1 MEMTRRRFASTISFF
16 ARPASRSPCCTV
28 WTIRRNS
35 LIGMRASAAI
45 LAISPRK
52 FLISSRCFLAN
63 SFQPFA
69 LTLDTQSNPTYW
81 LADRERQYA
90 LRKKPP
96 GKLLQSAH
104 AVDREYR
111 VMHALRDT
119 EVPTA
124 TMYALCE
131 DDSVIGTSFFVM
143 EYVQGRI
150 FWNVQLPELEPGER
164 DAIYDELARVLAAI
178 HSVDLEATGLSD
190 YGRPDAYVARQV
202 SRWTK
207 QYLASQ
213 TDDIEQMNA
222 LIEWLPANIPD
233 DEATALV
240 HGDYRLDNL
249 IFHPTE
255 SRALAVIDWELSTLG
270 HPLSDL
276 AYACMLYDV
285 MLPKIG
291 GLAGVDFEQTGIPT
305 QDAFVARYCEL
316 VGRDSVPDLQYYK
329 AFSLFRLAAIAQGV
343 YKRSLD
349 GNASSTEAQMFGAAV
364 PHLATIACALPPI
377 S

>member
-1 MEMTRRRFASTISFF
+1 MLPRPPQNAGPVREAHRFDE
-16 ARPASRSPCCTV
+16 ARLDA
-28 WTIRRNS
+28 W
-35 LIGMRASAAI
+35 
-45 LAISPRK
+45 LAVHVDGYTG
-52 FLISSRCFLAN
+52 
-63 SFQPFA
+63 A
-69 LTLDTQSNPTYW
+69 LQVCQFKGGQSNPTYW

-96 GKLLQSAH
+96 GTLLQSAH

-119 EVPTA
+119 DVPTA

-131 DDSVIGTSFFVM
+131 DDSVIGTPFFVM
-143 EYVQGRI
+143 EFVGGRI
-150 FWNVQLPELEPGER
+150 FWNVRLPDLRPDQR
-164 DAIYDELARVLAAI
+164 RAIYDELARVLAAI
-178 HSVDLEATGLSD
+178 HRVDLDAVGLSD

-202 SRWTK
+202 NRWTK

-213 TDDIEQMNA
+213 TADVGPMNT

-255 SRALAVIDWELSTLG
+255 PRALAVIDWELSTLG

-276 AYACMLYDV
+276 AYICMLYDV

-291 GLAGVDFEQTGIPT
+291 GLAGGDFSKTGIPSEG
-305 QDAFVARYCEL
+305 AFVARYCAL
-316 VGRDSVPDLQYYK
+316 VGRDGVPDLHYYK

-343 YKRSLD
+343 YKRSLQ
-349 GNASSTEAQMFGAAV
+349 GNASSTEAAMFGAAV
-364 PHLATIACALPPI
+364 PHLATIACGVAGI
-377 S
+377 G

>member
-1 MEMTRRRFASTISFF
+1 MTENVEGYTGGLQVCQFK
-16 ARPASRSPCCTV
+16 
-28 WTIRRNS
+28 
-35 LIGMRASAAI
+35 GG
-45 LAISPRK
+45 
-52 FLISSRCFLAN
+52 
-63 SFQPFA
+63 
-69 LTLDTQSNPTYW
+69 QSNPTYW

-96 GKLLQSAH
+96 GELLQSAH

-111 VMHALRDT
+111 VMRALGDT
-119 EVPTA
+119 DVPSA

-150 FWNVQLPELEPGER
+150 FWNVQLPELGPSER
-164 DAIYDELARVLAAI
+164 RAIYEELARVLAAI
-178 HSVDLEATGLSD
+178 HSVDLGAVGLSD
-190 YGRPDAYVARQV
+190 YGRPDAYVQRQV
-202 SRWTK
+202 KRWTK

-213 TDDIEQMNA
+213 TADVEAMNT

-240 HGDYRLDNL
+240 HGDYRLDNI

-255 SRALAVIDWELSTLG
+255 PRALAVIDWELSTLG

-276 AYACMLYDV
+276 AYTCMLYDV

-291 GLAGVDFEQTGIPT
+291 GLAGVDFEKSGIPDET
-305 QDAFVARYCEL
+305 AFVARYCEL
-316 VGRDSVPDLQYYK
+316 VGREGVPDLDYYK
-329 AFSLFRLAAIAQGV
+329 AFSIFRLAAIAQGV

-349 GNASSTEAQMFGAAV
+349 GNASSTEAAMFGAAV
-364 PHLATIACALPPI
+364 PHLAAIGCGLAGI
-377 S
+377 G

>member
-1 MEMTRRRFASTISFF
+1 MPPVPPKNAGPVRETHRFDE
-16 ARPASRSPCCTV
+16 AR
-28 WTIRRNS
+28 
-35 LIGMRASAAI
+35 
-45 LAISPRK
+45 
-52 FLISSRCFLAN
+52 
-63 SFQPFA
+63 
-69 LTLDTQSNPTYW
+69 LDAWMAENVQGYTGGLQVCQFKGGQSNPTYW

-111 VMHALRDT
+111 VMRALGDT
-119 EVPTA
+119 DVPSA

-150 FWNVQLPELEPGER
+150 FWNVQLPEVEPPER
-164 DAIYDELARVLAAI
+164 RAIYEELARVLAAI
-178 HSVDLEATGLSD
+178 HSVDLGAVGLSD

-202 SRWTK
+202 KRWTK
-207 QYLASQ
+207 QYVASQ
-213 TDDIEQMNA
+213 TADVEAMNT
-222 LIEWLPANIPD
+222 LIKWLPANIPD

-240 HGDYRLDNL
+240 HGDYRLDNI
-249 IFHPTE
+249 IFHPTQ

-276 AYACMLYDV
+276 AYTCMLYDV

-291 GLAGVDFEQTGIPT
+291 GLAGVNFEKSGIPNE
-305 QDAFVARYCEL
+305 DAFVARYCEL
-316 VGRDSVPDLQYYK
+316 VGRDGVPDLSYYK
-329 AFSLFRLAAIAQGV
+329 AFSIFRLAAIAQGV

-349 GNASSTEAQMFGAAV
+349 GNASSTEAAMFGAAV
-364 PHLATIACALPPI
+364 PHLAGIGCGLAGI
-377 S
+377 G

>member
-1 MEMTRRRFASTISFF
+1 MAEHVEGYTGGLQVCQFK
-16 ARPASRSPCCTV
+16 
-28 WTIRRNS
+28 
-35 LIGMRASAAI
+35 GG
-45 LAISPRK
+45 
-52 FLISSRCFLAN
+52 
-63 SFQPFA
+63 
-69 LTLDTQSNPTYW
+69 QSNPTYW

-111 VMHALRDT
+111 VMRALGDT
-119 EVPTA
+119 DVPSA
-124 TMYALCE
+124 NMYALCE

-150 FWNVQLPELEPGER
+150 FWNVQLPDLEPSER
-164 DAIYDELARVLAAI
+164 RAIYEELARVLAAI
-178 HSVDLEATGLSD
+178 HSVDLGAVGLSD

-202 SRWTK
+202 KRWTK

-213 TDDIEQMNA
+213 TADVEPMNT

-240 HGDYRLDNL
+240 HGDYRLDNI
-249 IFHPTE
+249 IFHPSE
-255 SRALAVIDWELSTLG
+255 PRALAVIDWELSTLG

-276 AYACMLYDV
+276 AYTCMLYDV

-291 GLAGVDFEQTGIPT
+291 GLAGVNFEKSGIPDE
-305 QDAFVARYCEL
+305 DAFVARYCEL
-316 VGRDSVPDLQYYK
+316 VGRDSVPDLSYYK
-329 AFSLFRLAAIAQGV
+329 AFSVFRLAAIAQGV

-349 GNASSTEAQMFGAAV
+349 GNASSTEAAMFGAAV
-364 PHLATIACALPPI
+364 PHLAGIGCGLAGI
-377 S
+377 G